1 MKKNILT
8 KVLCAALMVSLT
20 VPNFTAV
27 AAQDALPKL
36 ETREEVYVGAG
47 EGSPEITP
55 YFSSVG
61 HVDRQC
67 AYVVS
72 HLNLNAQQRAAMEL
86 AARDADS
93 LYGGVRGFHARKNKD
108 GSSNYLAN
116 LKALE
121 ICGVRIDKE
130 PNLKNYVLGRMP
142 NISAKDKDDVG
153 QMIDAIEKYVNDKA
167 KNYTREQKRYAI
179 AGFGVH
185 LLGDMFAH
193 RAMIKKVWLSNWGSK
208 DTTTNKYFQTS
219 DFKPERLEEFKAK
232 IREGKL
238 CTVDMKPY
246 MKDTVTGRI
255 YNERRKEWVQAKTKG
270 QLYIDNIH
278 FMPGRIK
285 AAERAAA
292 SFVET
297 VFVKGIAFPD
307 INYYL
312 TEYNL
317 DLENFA
323 QYKAALRS

>member
-8 KVLCAALMVSLT
+8 KALCAALMVSLT
-20 VPNFTAV
+20 VSNFTAI
-27 AAQDALPKL
+27 AAQDVLPKL

-47 EGSPEITP
+47 EGGPEITP

-72 HLNLNAQQRAAMEL
+72 HLNLNAQQRAVMEK

-130 PNLKNYVLGRMP
+130 PNLKSYVLGRMP

-153 QMIDAIEKYVNDKA
+153 KMIDATLSYVNDKA

-179 AGFGVH
+179 AGFGIH

-193 RAMIKKVWLSNWGSK
+193 RAMIKKVWLSNWGST

-219 DFKPERLEEFKAK
+219 DFKPDRLEEFKAK

-246 MKDTVTGRI
+246 MKDTVTG
-255 YNERRKEWVQAKTKG
+255 YFYHERRKEWVQAQTKG

-297 VFVKGIAFPD
+297 VFVTGIGFPD

-312 TEYNL
+312 KEYNL

-323 QYKAALRS
+323 QYKAAL

>member
-1 MKKNILT
+1 MKKNFQM
-8 KVLCAALMVSLT
+8 KMLCAALMVSLT
-20 VPNFTAV
+20 VPNLTAI
-27 AAQDALPKL
+27 AAQEALPKL

-55 YFSSVG
+55 YFGMAG

-72 HLNLNAQQRAAMEL
+72 HLNLNAQQRAAMER
-86 AARDADS
+86 AARDADL
-93 LYGGVRGFHARKNKD
+93 LYGSVRGFHARKNNV

-142 NISAKDKDDVG
+142 NISRQDETDVG
-153 QMIDAIEKYVNDKA
+153 QMIDEIEKYVNDKA

-179 AGFGVH
+179 AGFGIH

-193 RAMIKKVWLSNWGSK
+193 RAIIKKSSLTYWDKPNTS
-208 DTTTNKYFQTS
+208 TTEYFQTK
-219 DFKPERLEEFKAK
+219 DFIKGENGETLKEFKTR
-232 IREGKL
+232 ISNGEL
-238 CTVDMKPY
+238 CMVDMKPY
-246 MKDTVTGRI
+246 MKKPSDGR
-255 YNERRKEWVQAKTKG
+255 KKG
-270 QLYIDNIH
+270 QIYIDNIK
-278 FMPGRIK
+278 FIPARIN

-292 SFVET
+292 SFVQT

-307 INYYL
+307 INYYIV
-312 TEYNL
+312 N
-317 DLENFA
+317 
-323 QYKAALRS
+323 

>member
-72 HLNLNAQQRAAMEL
+72 HLNLNAQQRAVMEK

-108 GSSNYLAN
+108 GSSNYLVN

-130 PNLKNYVLGRMP
+130 PNLKSYVLGRMP
-142 NISAKDKDDVG
+142 NNSAKDKDDVG
-153 QMIDAIEKYVNDKA
+153 QMIDAIKDYFDRSEQKS
-167 KNYTREQKRYAI
+167 YTREQKRYAI
-179 AGFGVH
+179 SGFGVH

-193 RAMIKKVWLSNWGSK
+193 RTMIKKVWLDSWDKK
-208 DTTTNKYFQTS
+208 DTDTVKYFHS
-219 DFKPERLEEFKAK
+219 EDFKDETVEDFKAK
-232 IREGKL
+232 IRAGKL
-238 CTVDMKPY
+238 CTVDMRPY
-246 MKDTVTGRI
+246 MKEPSGAT
-255 YNERRKEWVQAKTKG
+255 
-270 QLYIDNIH
+270 YIDNIK

-297 VFVKGIAFPD
+297 VFVKGLTFSD

-317 DLENFA
+317 QLENFA
-323 QYKAALRS
+323 QYKATV